1 MLKRLFLLL
10 VPILAAV
17 VPILV
22 LSAPKWWSRLSF
34 PPTTAALSGPSA
46 SAGDPSPAKPHAGST
61 SPGPAGAGA
70 DGAALPTDLASLP
83 PLDSPPVV
91 GLDEALRFEVTAG
104 WVLSRWPRVSSG
116 VAELPLQG
124 YRVPLVTGTAE
135 ADCAGALTYYFNP
148 RQQVQRITFHGTT
161 GSPQYL
167 IQMLVA
173 QYHFGRRLMNDA
185 RVLRFEVAA
194 PSGPAKSYLEIR
206 SVPVV
211 KASDPY
217 RRFEVIL
224 VMERPEES

>member
-1 MLKRLFLLL
+1 M
-10 VPILAAV
+10 
-17 VPILV
+17 
-22 LSAPKWWSRLSF
+22 
-34 PPTTAALSGPSA
+34 
-46 SAGDPSPAKPHAGST
+46 
-61 SPGPAGAGA
+61 SPGPGGAGA
-70 DGAALPTDLASLP
+70 DGAALPTDLAPLP

-91 GLDEALRFEVTAG
+91 SLDEALRFEVTAG

-135 ADCAGALTYYFNP
+135 ADLAGALTYYFNP

-161 GSPQYL
+161 GSPQHL

>member
-1 MLKRLFLLL
+1 MVVTAL
-10 VPILAAV
+10 VPANHGRLIRSSRIRWRSVACKTTRWGCIPGAERV
-17 VPILV
+17 GRGWGGI
-22 LSAPKWWSRLSF
+22 ADRSRLM
-34 PPTTAALSGPSA
+34 
-46 SAGDPSPAKPHAGST
+46 
-61 SPGPAGAGA
+61 
-70 DGAALPTDLASLP
+70 P

-91 GLDEALRFEVTAG
+91 GMDEALRFDVTAG

-124 YRVPLVTGTAE
+124 YRVPLVTGTTE
-135 ADCAGALTYYFNP
+135 NDLAGALTYYFNS

-161 GSPQYL
+161 GSPQHL

-185 RVLRFEVAA
+185 RVLRYEVAA